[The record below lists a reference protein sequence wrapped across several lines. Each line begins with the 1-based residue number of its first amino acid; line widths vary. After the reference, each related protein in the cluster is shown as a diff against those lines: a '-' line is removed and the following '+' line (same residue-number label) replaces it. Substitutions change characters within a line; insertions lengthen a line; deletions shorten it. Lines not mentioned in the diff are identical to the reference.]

1 MNEVVLRIEE
11 AMAKSGLQ
19 FSSKPIL
26 IGGMVMEYY
35 GLRKGKD
42 MDWIIT
48 ENDYQRLA
56 QQFPEHQ
63 KELCG
68 DLGIEIGDFDMWRSF
83 SLFDYSFFKQGSV
96 ETEYFRILSIDRLL
110 WMKVYLMEIE
120 KHRKDL
126 DLIQS
131 YFEKRYRNQQYVQHA
146 VSQNILPT

>member
-1 MNEVVLRIEE
+1 MNEVVLRVEE
-11 AMAKSGLQ
+11 ALVKSGLQ

-26 IGGMVMEYY
+26 IGGMAMEYY

-48 ENDYQRLA
+48 ENDYQQLV

-68 DLGIEIGDFDMWRSF
+68 DLGIKIGDFDMWRSF
-83 SLFDYSFFKQGSV
+83 SFFDYSFFKQGSV
-96 ETEYFRILSIDRLL
+96 ETEYFCILSIDRLL
-110 WMKVYLMEIE
+110 WMKVYLMEFE

-131 YFEKRYRNQQYVQHA
+131 YYEKRYRNQQYVQYA
-146 VSQNILPT
+146 ASQNILFT

>member
-48 ENDYQRLA
+48 
-56 QQFPEHQ
+56 
-63 KELCG
+63 
-68 DLGIEIGDFDMWRSF
+68 
-83 SLFDYSFFKQGSV
+83 
-96 ETEYFRILSIDRLL
+96 
-110 WMKVYLMEIE
+110 
-120 KHRKDL
+120 
-126 DLIQS
+126 
-131 YFEKRYRNQQYVQHA
+131 
-146 VSQNILPT
+146 